1 MNKPLSLTIND
12 ATEEILDV
20 INKQNLHPLLLL
32 PIIKDIYADVERVA
46 NIQTQREKQE
56 YEQYLASL
64 KEKEDKVKNK
74 IKNNV
79 TMEGE

>member
-1 MNKPLSLTIND
+1 MNNPLSLTIND

-79 TMEGE
+79 TMESE

>member
-32 PIIKDIYADVERVA
+32 PIIKDIYADVERIA
-46 NIQTQREKQE
+46 SIQTQREKQE

-64 KEKEDKVKNK
+64 KEDEEKK
-74 IKNNV
+74 
-79 TMEGE
+79 

>member
-79 TMEGE
+79 TMESE